1 MKRMMIL
8 LSFMML
14 SVFVSGQGE
23 SNVYWSMRM
32 NPKMDKIGELEK
44 KLPVFLKTHY
54 PQMSFRVYEAIT
66 GENSGSFLV
75 ITGPFAM
82 KDMDVPMVSPKGEAL
97 QKADGLALSA
107 LCESSEVNMTRL
119 QTDLGIPNPNRQ
131 INMILATTRV
141 FESGTWDEYEGLVKK
156 IKEAREKGKSKMD
169 IAYHRPTVSGA
180 TNVIHSIRYLNSW
193 ADLDIEEDLAA
204 MYDNAHGRAAWS
216 KTLDR
221 LTEITKS
228 TKQEMRVLR
237 KDLSVTAVK

>member
-1 MKRMMIL
+1 
-8 LSFMML
+8 
-14 SVFVSGQGE
+14 
-23 SNVYWSMRM
+23 
-32 NPKMDKIGELEK
+32 
-44 KLPVFLKTHY
+44 
-54 PQMSFRVYEAIT
+54 MSFRVYEAIT
-66 GENSGSFLV
+66 GEQSGSFIV
-75 ITGPFAM
+75 VTGPFAM
-82 KDMDVPMVSPKGEAL
+82 KDMDVPMISPKGEAL

-141 FESGTWDEYEGLVKK
+141 IESGSGDEYEALIKK
-156 IKEAREKGKSKMD
+156 IKEAREKGKTKMD

-180 TNVIHSIRYLNSW
+180 GNVIHSIRYLNSW

-204 MYDNAHGRAAWS
+204 MYDNVHGRAAWS

-221 LTEITKS
+221 LTQLTKS

-237 KDLSVTAVK
+237 KDLSVTVAK